1 MADIGKSPVIGLY
14 LLDTSGI
21 PLLARH
27 YRESFTEE
35 EAILLGGFFSAIEI
49 FARSSLK
56 SNLTD
61 IGINQK
67 RFFFT
72 ISNENYIQVVL
83 LETNK
88 DFDIME
94 KEYKLIEL
102 IQKRVSLVIETIIDI
117 SNENM
122 INSQDI
128 VKNSGSTIDSIIF
141 ESTLE
146 EIENI
151 DGDFDREIHKGK
163 AIDYSDITDNQLLE
177 KINKL
182 LK

>member
-49 FARSSLK
+49 FTRSSLK

-61 IGINQK
+61 IGVNQK

-72 ISNENYIQVVL
+72 ISNSNYIQVVL

-88 DFDIME
+88 DYEIME

-102 IQKRVSLVIETIIDI
+102 IQKRISLVIKTIIDI
-117 SNENM
+117 SEENM

-128 VKNSGSTIDSIIF
+128 VKSCGSTIDSIVF

-146 EIENI
+146 DIDEISQDINTEVQP
-151 DGDFDREIHKGK
+151 GKG
-163 AIDYSDITDNQLLE
+163 IDYTAVSDNELLE
-177 KINKL
+177 KIKKL